1 MKLTDFQALGIR
13 RELAD
18 VLQQNGIHTPTP
30 VQKQVI
36 PAALAGRD
44 VLAQAQTG
52 TGKTLAFILPIIEA
66 LSDLRS
72 STQALI
78 LAPTRELAIQI
89 TDEMKK
95 LAPAAGAT
103 VLAVYGG
110 QDVEK
115 QVRQLRNAPAVI
127 VATPGRLLDHLR
139 RQTVHIRGI
148 RTLVLDEA
156 DQMLHM
162 GFLPEV
168 QAIIEQTP
176 DDRQT
181 LLFSATLSDAV
192 RRLAA
197 AYTKDAA
204 DIRIQGKTVTLEGI
218 NQAAYETTDRGKLP
232 TLLQLIE
239 ELNPYLA
246 VVFCRT
252 KIRAKKLASNLQEH
266 GIQVDELHGDLTQ
279 AKREQVMKRFREAKL
294 QVLVATDVAARG
306 LDVEGVTHI
315 FNYDI
320 PGDAESYIHRI
331 GRTGRAGQE
340 GMAITLLT
348 TRDHAAMQSIERAI
362 GMTVK
367 RSPGQGRSRTR
378 EAETGRQV
386 HTGKG
391 LSAERPGREAR
402 SVDRRGGGKQSA
414 ERRSNREADN
424 GDRRGAG
431 KPQRNAD
438 AHATKRP
445 VKSGSGSRKQ
455 GGRAGA
461 MPSRAAGQGKGSG
474 ASGGRRSRGK
484 RSK

>member
-1 MKLTDFQALGIR
+1 MNNRPFEALGIR
-13 RELAD
+13 HELVD
-18 VLQQNGIHTPTP
+18 QLHRSGIDEPTP

-52 TGKTLAFILPIIEA
+52 TGKTLAFILPILES
-66 LSDLRS
+66 LSDKRS

-89 TDEMKK
+89 SDEMKK
-95 LAPAAGAT
+95 LVPVTGAS

-110 QDVEK
+110 QDVER
-115 QVRQLRNAPAVI
+115 QIRQLRDAPAVI

-148 RTLVLDEA
+148 RQLVLDEA

-168 QAIIEQTP
+168 QEIIEQTP
-176 DDRQT
+176 TDRQT

-197 AYTKDAA
+197 AYTREAV

-218 NQAAYETTDRGKLP
+218 EQIAYETTDRGKLP
-232 TLLQLIE
+232 TLLQLLE
-239 ELNPYLA
+239 EHNPYLA

-252 KIRAKKLASNLQEH
+252 KIRAKKLTANLQEH
-266 GIQVDELHGDLTQ
+266 GAQVDELHGDLTQ

-331 GRTGRAGQE
+331 GRTGRAGQQ
-340 GMAITLLT
+340 GSAITLLT
-348 TRDHAAMQSIERAI
+348 TRDAEAMQAIERAI
-362 GMTVK
+362 GMSVT
-367 RSPGQGRSRTR
+367 RRDGQGRST
-378 EAETGRQV
+378 ADQA
-386 HTGKG
+386 G
-391 LSAERPGREAR
+391 L
-402 SVDRRGGGKQSA
+402 GGQSA
-414 ERRSNREADN
+414 GRRKRMSDRSSADAQK
-424 GDRRGAG
+424 RGARTG
-431 KPQRNAD
+431 GRRDRNKPQQAESRSS
-438 AHATKRP
+438 KRH
-445 VKSGSGSRKQ
+445 
-455 GGRAGA
+455 
-461 MPSRAAGQGKGSG
+461 GKGSG
-474 ASGGRRSRGK
+474 TRSKRDDRAGATSSRTSRQGGSSDAAGGRRGRRK
-484 RSK
+484 R